1 MGTGLQDALLVQ
13 RRWSAH
19 VEKIEL
25 LVGQQRCQIGVA
37 AHLREEGVQLRPLGG
52 DWINC
57 RHHLE
62 G

>member
-1 MGTGLQDALLVQ
+1 MGTGLQDACLVQ
-13 RRWSAH
+13 RRRSAH
-19 VEKIEL
+19 VEKIKL
-25 LVGQQRCQIGVA
+25 FVGQQRLQIGVA
-37 AHLREEGVQLRPLGG
+37 AHLREEGVQLSPLGG